1 MARFGPVVTAMVTP
15 FDDDGALDLDGA
27 RVLARHL
34 VANGSDALVVAGTT
48 GEGPVLGDD
57 ERIDLFSA
65 VAEAVTVPMIAST
78 GTNDTAH
85 SVAMTRAA
93 EEVGAAAVLVV
104 TPYYNRPSVAGLR
117 AHFSAVA
124 DATGL
129 PVMLYDI
136 PVRSGRR
143 IGCDLTLEL
152 ARSHGNIL
160 AIKDATGDVA
170 SAGRMVAEAPDG
182 FEVYCGDDSLFLP
195 FLAVGAEGLVGV
207 ATHWAGSRIGEMAR
221 AFGEGRV
228 GDARRMNA
236 SLDASWRF
244 ESSDDY
250 PNPVPTKA
258 MMRVLGLPGG
268 SCRLPHGPITAEIE
282 DRARAVFAGLDAP
295 ASKNA
300 IG

>member
-1 MARFGPVVTAMVTP
+1 MHKFT
-15 FDDDGALDLDGA
+15 
-27 RVLARHL
+27 VLAAALGMVVSLDARAEGIVILNSEEASYSIIAPSTRMEVQRLPIGREPHHL
-34 VANGSDALVVAGTT
+34 MMTPDGK
-48 GEGPVLGDD
+48 
-57 ERIDLFSA
+57 DLL
-65 VAEAVTVPMIAST
+65 IAST

-282 DRARAVFAGLDAP
+282 DRARAVFAGLGAP